1 MCGDVVSWGNCG
13 SVGKTRPD
21 LRRPGLVSEAS
32 GFGIRTQKPLPKGL
46 AEGGPLGRGFW
57 VRMPIVGASE
67 TGPDRQNRR
76 RPPIS
81 APTNDTTTPAT
92 VEGKHNHEPN
102 CKSRVL
108 SHNFFE

>member
-46 AEGGPLGRGFW
+46 AEGGALGERCL
-57 VRMPIVGASE
+57 
-67 TGPDRQNRR
+67 GPYAFRCPTARR
-76 RPPIS
+76 I
-81 APTNDTTTPAT
+81 
-92 VEGKHNHEPN
+92 
-102 CKSRVL
+102 L
-108 SHNFFE
+108 